1 MLKSTW
7 KLIAVSMIASV
18 AMVALAACG
27 SDDSS
32 SSSSAAAAPAAP
44 KAASAAS
51 GSTSAPAAPAAPQ
64 SAAAPKAAAAAA
76 SAAAAPAVASSGG
89 ASDSAITITAV
100 LDNVGAAQFRM
111 SKGIWPD
118 VMFHGYFGFLEPM
131 LSWNET
137 YDDDGNPLR
146 GVGGALADTCAKPH
160 LVMSWEWDLP
170 AKGGG
175 TVTQPGLGLDLSAV
189 DLSDPDNQ
197 GVMRWTVREGVDFY
211 KSQNGEIIRVG
222 EMTAKD
228 VAWSANDA
236 GSDNTDTANSNSSQ
250 AYEYYKR
257 WDAISDYVGE
267 TPARAFTADGLQDFS
282 SECQDAVFVVSKD
295 IQDQYGDSF
304 GIYHGTG
311 PFVVTDWKPSERI
324 EAESRVDHWKN
335 SPAFDKMVYLQ
346 ANEAQQRSAMLQTGL
361 ADIGQSSIQDVGKL
375 ESEGFVFN
383 AGMDAIIGNFMYFAG
398 NFWSYTDPVEGG
410 NIIRD
415 GFLPTDKYPW
425 IGDPRI
431 ACEGIDRSD
440 PAIQDTP
447 GAGCTAAGF
456 DYKDTEQFSYDT
468 TSMENARNFRKALAL
483 SIDRQLIADSVTG
496 GWGSPIYG
504 GGSSW
509 GVPIHQLHP
518 EYKAKWDVAFDP
530 DLAAEHLA
538 LSGVPE
544 GFEFEFFCSQG
555 NGTSLEVCEAVTGQ
569 WRTNLGLN
577 PVIDSSQYSSR
588 RPTMLGRQ
596 IHVPWMTKWG
606 PTSKQGR
613 LGSGGGTWGGG
624 NWPIASGG
632 YNPGLED
639 NAQFAHREATRKME
653 KGSQEQLDY
662 REAIMDFG
670 FHMQHAVGTVQV
682 PLLYGVNPDTIGEW
696 KLRPIEVVNS
706 FDTIVP
712 AN

>member
-1 MLKSTW
+1 MLKSIW
-7 KLIAVSMIASV
+7 KFVAVSMIATV
-18 AMVALAACG
+18 AIVALAACG
-27 SDDSS
+27 SSEPAPAPQQSS
-32 SSSSAAAAPAAP
+32 NSGANVGGKNTAPAAPAAAAPAA
-44 KAASAAS
+44 
-51 GSTSAPAAPAAPQ
+51 APAAPAA
-64 SAAAPKAAAAAA
+64 AAP
-76 SAAAAPAVASSGG
+76 AAAAPAPA
-89 ASDSAITITAV
+89 AAAPAAAQSATTITAV

-118 VMFHGYFGFLEPM
+118 VMFHGYYGFLEPM
-131 LSWNET
+131 LGWKES
-137 YDDDGNPLR
+137 YDENGNPIVDR
-146 GVGGALADTCAKPH
+146 SISDSCAAPH
-160 LVMSWEWDLP
+160 LITSWEWDLP
-170 AKGGG
+170 GKDGG
-175 TVTQPGLGLDLSAV
+175 TVTQPGLDLDLTAV
-189 DLSDPDNQ
+189 NLDDPDNQ

-211 KSQNGEIIRVG
+211 MSDNGAMKRVG
-222 EMTAKD
+222 PMTAKD
-228 VAWSANDA
+228 IAWSANDA

-250 AYEYYKR
+250 AFENYKR
-257 WDAISDYVGE
+257 WDAVSDYVGE

-282 SECQDAVFVVSKD
+282 SECWDAVFVVSKD
-295 IQDQYGDSF
+295 IQDEYGDSF

-311 PFVVTDWKPSERI
+311 PFVVHDWKPSERI

-361 ADIGQSSIQDVGKL
+361 ADIGQASIQDVGKL

-383 AGMDAIIGNFMYFAG
+383 AGMDAIIGNFFFFAG
-398 NFWSYTDPVEGG
+398 NFWSYTDPVDGG
-410 NIIRD
+410 EIIRD
-415 GFLPTDKYPW
+415 GFKPSDSYPW

-431 ACEGIDRSD
+431 ECEGIDRSD

-456 DYKDTEQFSYDT
+456 DYRDEDKFSYET

-518 EYKAKWDVAFDP
+518 EYKAKWDIAFDP

-569 WRTNLGLN
+569 WRENLGIN

-639 NAQFAHREATRKME
+639 NAQYFHRENTRKME

-670 FHMQHAVGTVQV
+670 FKMQHAVGTVEV
-682 PLLYGVNPDTIGEW
+682 PLLYGVNPDTISEW

>member
-1 MLKSTW
+1 MLKSIW
-7 KLIAVSMIASV
+7 KFVAVSMIATV
-18 AMVALAACG
+18 AIVALAACG
-27 SDDSS
+27 SSEPAPAPQQ
-32 SSSSAAAAPAAP
+32 SANSGANVGGKNTAPAAPAA
-44 KAASAAS
+44 
-51 GSTSAPAAPAAPQ
+51 APAAPAAP
-64 SAAAPKAAAAAA
+64 AAAPAAP
-76 SAAAAPAVASSGG
+76 AAAAPAA
-89 ASDSAITITAV
+89 AAPAPAAAAPAAAQSATTITAV

-118 VMFHGYFGFLEPM
+118 VMFHGYYGFLEPM
-131 LSWNET
+131 LGWKES
-137 YDDDGNPLR
+137 YDENGNPIVDR
-146 GVGGALADTCAKPH
+146 SISDSCAAPH
-160 LVMSWEWDLP
+160 LITSWEWDLP
-170 AKGGG
+170 GKDGG
-175 TVTQPGLGLDLSAV
+175 TVTQPGLDLDLSAV
-189 DLSDPDNQ
+189 NLDDPDNQ

-211 KSQNGEIIRVG
+211 RSQNGEVFRTG
-222 EMTAKD
+222 PMTAKD

-250 AYEYYKR
+250 AFENYKR
-257 WDAISDYVGE
+257 WDAVSDFVGE

-282 SECQDAVFVVSKD
+282 SECWDAVFVVSKD
-295 IQDQYGDSF
+295 IQDEYGDSF

-311 PFVVTDWKPSERI
+311 PFVVHDWKPSERI

-383 AGMDAIIGNFMYFAG
+383 AGMDAIIGNFFFFAG
-398 NFWSYTDPVEGG
+398 NFWSYTDPVDGG
-410 NIIRD
+410 EIIRD
-415 GFLPTDKYPW
+415 GFKPSDSYPW

-431 ACEGIDRSD
+431 ECEGIDRSD

-447 GAGCTAAGF
+447 GAGCTASGF
-456 DYKDTEQFSYDT
+456 DYRDEDKFSYET

-518 EYKAKWDVAFDP
+518 EYKAKWDIAFDP

-639 NAQFAHREATRKME
+639 NAQYFHRENTRKME

-670 FHMQHAVGTVQV
+670 FKMQHAVGTVEV
-682 PLLYGVNPDTIGEW
+682 PLLYGVNPDTISEW

>member
-1 MLKSTW
+1 
-7 KLIAVSMIASV
+7 
-18 AMVALAACG
+18 
-27 SDDSS
+27 
-32 SSSSAAAAPAAP
+32 
-44 KAASAAS
+44 
-51 GSTSAPAAPAAPQ
+51 
-64 SAAAPKAAAAAA
+64 
-76 SAAAAPAVASSGG
+76 
-89 ASDSAITITAV
+89 
-100 LDNVGAAQFRM
+100 
-111 SKGIWPD
+111 
-118 VMFHGYFGFLEPM
+118 
-131 LSWNET
+131 
-137 YDDDGNPLR
+137 
-146 GVGGALADTCAKPH
+146 
-160 LVMSWEWDLP
+160 
-170 AKGGG
+170 
-175 TVTQPGLGLDLSAV
+175 
-189 DLSDPDNQ
+189 
-197 GVMRWTVREGVDFY
+197 
-211 KSQNGEIIRVG
+211 
-222 EMTAKD
+222 
-228 VAWSANDA
+228 
-236 GSDNTDTANSNSSQ
+236 
-250 AYEYYKR
+250 
-257 WDAISDYVGE
+257 
-267 TPARAFTADGLQDFS
+267 
-282 SECQDAVFVVSKD
+282 
-295 IQDQYGDSF
+295 
-304 GIYHGTG
+304 
-311 PFVVTDWKPSERI
+311 
-324 EAESRVDHWKN
+324 
-335 SPAFDKMVYLQ
+335 MVYLQ

-361 ADIGQSSIQDVGKL
+361 ADIGQASIQDVGKL

-383 AGMDAIIGNFMYFAG
+383 AGMDAIIGNFFFFAG
-398 NFWSYTDPVEGG
+398 NFWSYTDPVNGG
-410 NIIRD
+410 EIIRD
-415 GFLPTDKYPW
+415 GFKPSDKYPW
-425 IGDPRI
+425 IGDPRVE
-431 ACEGIDRSD
+431 CEGIDRSD

-447 GAGCTAAGF
+447 GAGCTATGF
-456 DYKDTEQFSYDT
+456 DYSDTERFSYET

-682 PLLYGVNPDTIGEW
+682 PLLYGVNPDTIAEW

>member
-1 MLKSTW
+1 P
-7 KLIAVSMIASV
+7 APAPQQ
-18 AMVALAACG
+18 
-27 SDDSS
+27 
-32 SSSSAAAAPAAP
+32 SANSGANVGGANTAPAAAPAAP
-44 KAASAAS
+44 AA
-51 GSTSAPAAPAAPQ
+51 APAAPAAP
-64 SAAAPKAAAAAA
+64 
-76 SAAAAPAVASSGG
+76 AAAAPAAAAPAPAAAAAPAATAS
-89 ASDSAITITAV
+89 AVTMTAV

-118 VMFHGYFGFLEPM
+118 VMFHGYYGFLEPM
-131 LSWNET
+131 LGWNEA
-137 YDDDGNPLR
+137 YDENGNPIVDRSLS
-146 GVGGALADTCAKPH
+146 DSCAAPH
-160 LVMSWEWDLP
+160 LITSWEWDLP
-170 AKGGG
+170 ATAGG
-175 TVTQPGLGLDLSAV
+175 TVTQPGLDLDLSV
-189 DLSDPDNQ
+189 VNLDDPDNQ

-211 KSQNGEIIRVG
+211 MSDDGAMKKVG
-222 EMTAKD
+222 PMTAKD
-228 VAWSANDA
+228 IAWSANDA
-236 GSDNTDTANSNSSQ
+236 GSDNTDTSNSNSSQ
-250 AYEYYKR
+250 AFENYKR
-257 WDAISDYVGE
+257 WDAVSDYVGE

-282 SECQDAVFVVSKD
+282 SECWDAVFVTSKQ
-295 IQDQYGDSF
+295 IQDDYGDSF

-311 PFVVTDWKPSERI
+311 PFVVHDWKPSERI

-361 ADIGQSSIQDVGKL
+361 ADIGQASIQDVGKL

-383 AGMDAIIGNFMYFAG
+383 AGMDAIIGNFFFFAG
-398 NFWSYTDPVEGG
+398 NFWSYTDPVNGG
-410 NIIRD
+410 EIIRD
-415 GFLPTDKYPW
+415 GFKPSDKYPW
-425 IGDPRI
+425 IGDPRVE
-431 ACEGIDRSD
+431 CEGIDRSD

-447 GAGCTAAGF
+447 GAGCTATGF
-456 DYKDTEQFSYDT
+456 DYSDTERFSYET

-639 NAQFAHREATRKME
+639 NAQFDHREATRKME

>member
-1 MLKSTW
+1 MLELHFLVISNNADIR
-7 KLIAVSMIASV
+7 LQI
-18 AMVALAACG
+18 
-27 SDDSS
+27 
-32 SSSSAAAAPAAP
+32 
-44 KAASAAS
+44 
-51 GSTSAPAAPAAPQ
+51 
-64 SAAAPKAAAAAA
+64 
-76 SAAAAPAVASSGG
+76 
-89 ASDSAITITAV
+89 

-131 LSWNET
+131 LGWKES
-137 YDDDGNPLR
+137 YDADGNPIVDR
-146 GVGGALADTCAKPH
+146 SISDSCAAPH
-160 LVMSWEWDLP
+160 LITSWEWDLP
-170 AKGGG
+170 GKDGG
-175 TVTQPGLGLDLSAV
+175 TVTQSGLDLDLSAV
-189 DLSDPDNQ
+189 NLDDPDNQ

-211 KSQNGEIIRVG
+211 RSQNGEVFKTG
-222 EMTAKD
+222 PMTAKD

-250 AYEYYKR
+250 AFEYYKR
-257 WDAISDYVGE
+257 WDAVSEYVGE

-282 SECQDAVFVVSKD
+282 SECWDAVFVTSKD
-295 IQDQYGDSF
+295 LQDQNGDTF
-304 GIYHGTG
+304 GLYHGTG

-335 SPAFDKMVYLQ
+335 SPAFDQIVYLQ

-361 ADIGQSSIQDVGKL
+361 ADIGQASIQDVGKL

-383 AGMDAIIGNFMYFAG
+383 AGMDAIIGNFFFFAG
-398 NFWSYTDPVEGG
+398 NFWSFTDPVDGG
-410 NIIRD
+410 EIIRD
-415 GFLPTDKYPW
+415 GFKPSDSYPW

-431 ACEGIDRSD
+431 ECEGIDRSD

-447 GAGCTAAGF
+447 GAGCTATGF
-456 DYKDTEQFSYDT
+456 DYRDEDKFSYET

-483 SIDRQLIADSVTG
+483 SIDRELIAASVTG

-518 EYKAKWDVAFDP
+518 EYKEKWDIAFDP
-530 DLAAEHLA
+530 DKAAEHLA
-538 LSGVPE
+538 LSGVAD

-613 LGSGGGTWGGG
+613 LSSGGGTTGGG
-624 NWPIASGG
+624 LWPLPSGG
-632 YNPGLED
+632 YNAGVED
-639 NAQFAHREATRKME
+639 NRNWQNREDTRKQE
-653 KGSQEQLDY
+653 KGSPENLATRAAAFDHQ
-662 REAIMDFG
+662 
-670 FHMQHAVGTVQV
+670 FHQGLGVGTVQV
-682 PLLYGVNPDTIGEW
+682 PLLYGVNPDTVAEW

-706 FDTIVP
+706 FDTIIP
-712 AN
+712 AK

>member
-1 MLKSTW
+1 MLKSIW
-7 KLIAVSMIASV
+7 KFVAVSMIATV
-18 AMVALAACG
+18 AIVALAACG
-27 SDDSS
+27 SSEPAPAPQQSS
-32 SSSSAAAAPAAP
+32 NSGANVGGKNTAPAPAPAAAAPAAP
-44 KAASAAS
+44 AA
-51 GSTSAPAAPAAPQ
+51 APAAPAA
-64 SAAAPKAAAAAA
+64 AAP
-76 SAAAAPAVASSGG
+76 AAAAPAPA
-89 ASDSAITITAV
+89 AAAPAAAQSATTITAV

-118 VMFHGYFGFLEPM
+118 VMFHGYYGFLEPM
-131 LSWNET
+131 LGWKES
-137 YDDDGNPLR
+137 YDENGNPIVDR
-146 GVGGALADTCAKPH
+146 SISDSCAAPH
-160 LVMSWEWDLP
+160 LITSWEWDLP
-170 AKGGG
+170 GKDGG
-175 TVTQPGLGLDLSAV
+175 TVTQPGLDLDLSAV
-189 DLSDPDNQ
+189 NLDDPDNQ

-211 KSQNGEIIRVG
+211 MSDNGAMKKVG
-222 EMTAKD
+222 PMTAKD
-228 VAWSANDA
+228 IAWSANDA

-250 AYEYYKR
+250 AFENYKR
-257 WDAISDYVGE
+257 WDAVSDFVGE

-282 SECQDAVFVVSKD
+282 SECWDAVFVVSKD
-295 IQDQYGDSF
+295 IQDEYGDSF

-311 PFVVTDWKPSERI
+311 PFVVHDWKPSERI

-361 ADIGQSSIQDVGKL
+361 ADIGQASIQDVGKL

-383 AGMDAIIGNFMYFAG
+383 AGMDAIIGNFFFFAG
-398 NFWSYTDPVEGG
+398 NFWSYTDPVDGG
-410 NIIRD
+410 EIIRD
-415 GFLPTDKYPW
+415 GFKPSDSYPW

-431 ACEGIDRSD
+431 ECEGIDRSD

-456 DYKDTEQFSYDT
+456 DYRDEDKFSYET

-518 EYKAKWDVAFDP
+518 EYKAKWDIAFDP

-639 NAQFAHREATRKME
+639 NAQYFHRENTRKME

-670 FHMQHAVGTVQV
+670 FKMQHAVGTVEV
-682 PLLYGVNPDTIGEW
+682 PLLYGVNPDTISEW

>member
-1 MLKSTW
+1 MLKSIW
-7 KLIAVSMIASV
+7 KFVAVSMIATV
-18 AMVALAACG
+18 AIVALAACG
-27 SDDSS
+27 SSEPAPAPQQ
-32 SSSSAAAAPAAP
+32 SANSGANVGGANTAPAAAPAAP
-44 KAASAAS
+44 AA
-51 GSTSAPAAPAAPQ
+51 APAAPAAP
-64 SAAAPKAAAAAA
+64 
-76 SAAAAPAVASSGG
+76 AAAAPAAAAPAPAAAAAPAATAS
-89 ASDSAITITAV
+89 AVTMTAV

-118 VMFHGYFGFLEPM
+118 VMFHGYYGFLEPM
-131 LSWNET
+131 LGWNEA
-137 YDDDGNPLR
+137 YDENGNPIVDRSLS
-146 GVGGALADTCAKPH
+146 DSCAAPH
-160 LVMSWEWDLP
+160 LITSWEWDLP
-170 AKGGG
+170 ATAGG
-175 TVTQPGLGLDLSAV
+175 TVTQPGLDLDLSV
-189 DLSDPDNQ
+189 VNLDDPDNQ

-211 KSQNGEIIRVG
+211 MSDDGAMKKVG
-222 EMTAKD
+222 PMTAKD
-228 VAWSANDA
+228 IAWSANDA
-236 GSDNTDTANSNSSQ
+236 GSDNTDTSNSNSSQ
-250 AYEYYKR
+250 AFENYKR
-257 WDAISDYVGE
+257 WDAVSDYVGE

-282 SECQDAVFVVSKD
+282 SECWDAVFVTSKQ
-295 IQDQYGDSF
+295 IQDDYGDSF

-311 PFVVTDWKPSERI
+311 PFVVHDWKPSERI

-415 GFLPTDKYPW
+415 GFLPSDKYPW
-425 IGDPRI
+425 IGDPRVE
-431 ACEGIDRSD
+431 CEGIDRSD

-447 GAGCTAAGF
+447 GAGCTATGF
-456 DYKDTEQFSYDT
+456 DYSDTERFSYET

-569 WRTNLGLN
+569 WRENLGIN
-577 PVIDSSQYSSR
+577 PTIDSSQYSSR

-639 NAQFAHREATRKME
+639 NAQFDHREATRKME

>member
-1 MLKSTW
+1 MLKSIW
-7 KLIAVSMIASV
+7 KFVAVTMIASV
-18 AMVALAACG
+18 AIVALAACG

-32 SSSSAAAAPAAP
+32 SSSSAPAAPAAP
-44 KAASAAS
+44 KAAAAAS
-51 GSTSAPAAPAAPQ
+51 GSSSAPSAPAAP
-64 SAAAPKAAAAAA
+64 AAPKAAAAAA
-76 SAAAAPAVASSGG
+76 AAAAPAPAASSSAGS
-89 ASDSAITITAV
+89 ADSAVTITAV

-131 LSWNET
+131 LSWKET
-137 YDDDGNPLR
+137 YDDAGNPLR
-146 GVGGALADTCAKPH
+146 GVSGALSDTCAKSH
-160 LVMSWEWDLP
+160 LIMSWEWDLP
-170 AKGGG
+170 GKDGG
-175 TVTQPGLGLDLSAV
+175 TVTQPGLELDLSV
-189 DLSDPDNQ
+189 VNLDDPDNQ
-197 GVMRWTVREGVDFY
+197 GVMRWYVREGVDFY
-211 KSQNGEIIRVG
+211 RSQNGEVFKTG
-222 EMTAKD
+222 PMTAKD
-228 VAWSANDA
+228 IAWSANDA

-250 AYEYYKR
+250 AFEYYKR

-282 SECQDAVFVVSKD
+282 SECQDAVFVTSKD
-295 IQDQYGDSF
+295 LQDQFGDTF
-304 GIYHGTG
+304 GLYHGTG

-324 EAESRVDHWKN
+324 EAEARVDHWKN

-361 ADIGQSSIQDVGKL
+361 ADIGQASIQDVGKL

-383 AGMDAIIGNFMYFAG
+383 AGMDAIIGNFFFFAG
-398 NFWSYTDPVEGG
+398 NFWSFTDPVDGG
-410 NIIRD
+410 EIIRD
-415 GFLPTDKYPW
+415 GFKPSDSYPW

-431 ACEGIDRSD
+431 ECEGIDRSD

-447 GAGCTAAGF
+447 GAGCTATGF
-456 DYKDTEQFSYDT
+456 DYRDEDKFSYET

-483 SIDRQLIADSVTG
+483 SIDRELIAASVTG

-518 EYKAKWDVAFDP
+518 EYKEKWDIAFDP
-530 DLAAEHLA
+530 DKAAEHLA
-538 LSGVPE
+538 LSGVAD

-639 NAQFAHREATRKME
+639 NAQYFHRENTRKME

-670 FHMQHAVGTVQV
+670 FKMQHAVGTVEV
-682 PLLYGVNPDTIGEW
+682 PLLYGVNPDTIAEW

-706 FDTIVP
+706 FDTIIP
-712 AN
+712 K

>member
-1 MLKSTW
+1 MLKSIW
-7 KLIAVSMIASV
+7 KFVAVTMIASV
-18 AMVALAACG
+18 AIVALAACG

-32 SSSSAAAAPAAP
+32 SSSSAPAAPAAP
-44 KAASAAS
+44 KAAAAAS
-51 GSTSAPAAPAAPQ
+51 GSSSAPSAPAAP
-64 SAAAPKAAAAAA
+64 SAPKAAAAAA
-76 SAAAAPAVASSGG
+76 AAAAPAPAASSSAGS
-89 ASDSAITITAV
+89 ADSAVTITAV

-131 LSWNET
+131 LSWKET
-137 YDDDGNPLR
+137 YDDAGNPLR
-146 GVGGALADTCAKPH
+146 GVSGALSDTCAKSH
-160 LVMSWEWDLP
+160 LIMSWEWDLP
-170 AKGGG
+170 GKDGG
-175 TVTQPGLGLDLSAV
+175 TVTQPGLELDLSV
-189 DLSDPDNQ
+189 VNLDDPDNQ
-197 GVMRWTVREGVDFY
+197 GVMRWYVREGVDFY
-211 KSQNGEIIRVG
+211 RSQNGEVFKTG
-222 EMTAKD
+222 PMTAKD
-228 VAWSANDA
+228 IAWSANDA
-236 GSDNTDTANSNSSQ
+236 GSDNIDTANSNSSQ
-250 AYEYYKR
+250 AFEYYKR

-282 SECQDAVFVVSKD
+282 SECQDAVFVTSKD
-295 IQDQYGDSF
+295 LQDQFGDTF
-304 GIYHGTG
+304 GLYHGTG

-324 EAESRVDHWKN
+324 EAEARVDHWKN

-361 ADIGQSSIQDVGKL
+361 ADIGQASIQDVGKL

-383 AGMDAIIGNFMYFAG
+383 AGMDAIIGNFFFFAG
-398 NFWSYTDPVEGG
+398 NFWSFTDPVDGG
-410 NIIRD
+410 EIIRD
-415 GFLPTDKYPW
+415 GFKPSDSYPW

-431 ACEGIDRSD
+431 ECEGIDRSD

-456 DYKDTEQFSYDT
+456 DFSDSSQFSYDT
-468 TSMENARNFRKALAL
+468 TSMEKARNFRKALAY
-483 SIDRQLIADSVTG
+483 SIDRELIAASVTG

-504 GGSSW
+504 AGQGA
-509 GVPIHQLHP
+509 GFPYHQLHP
-518 EYKAKWDVAFDP
+518 EYDDKYSLAFDP
-530 DLAAEHLA
+530 DKALEHFKA
-538 LSGVPE
+538 SGVAD

-639 NAQFAHREATRKME
+639 NAQYFHRENTRKME
-653 KGSQEQLDY
+653 KGSPEQLDY

-670 FHMQHAVGTVQV
+670 FKMQHAVGTVEV
-682 PLLYGVNPDTIGEW
+682 PLLYGVNPDTIAEW

-712 AN
+712 K

>member
-1 MLKSTW
+1 MLKSIW
-7 KLIAVSMIASV
+7 KFVAVSMIASV
-18 AMVALAACG
+18 AIVALAACG
-27 SDDSS
+27 SDDSE
-32 SSSSAAAAPAAP
+32 SSSSAPAAPAAP
-44 KAASAAS
+44 KAAAPAS
-51 GSTSAPAAPAAPQ
+51 GSSSAPAAPAAP
-64 SAAAPKAAAAAA
+64 SAPAAP
-76 SAAAAPAVASSGG
+76 AAAAPAAAAPAPASSAGG
-89 ASDSAITITAV
+89 SADSATTITAV

-118 VMFHGYFGFLEPM
+118 VMFHGYYGFLEPM
-131 LSWNET
+131 LGWKEA
-137 YDDDGNPLR
+137 YDADGNPIVDR
-146 GVGGALADTCAKPH
+146 SVSDSCAAPH
-160 LVMSWEWDLP
+160 LITSWEWDLP
-170 AKGGG
+170 GKDGG
-175 TVTQPGLGLDLSAV
+175 TVTQPGLDLDLSV
-189 DLSDPDNQ
+189 VNLDDPDNQ

-211 KSQNGEIIRVG
+211 MSDNGAMKKVG
-222 EMTAKD
+222 PMTAKD
-228 VAWSANDA
+228 IAWSANDA

-250 AYEYYKR
+250 AFENYKR
-257 WDAISDYVGE
+257 WDAVSDYVGE

-282 SECQDAVFVVSKD
+282 SECWDAVFVVSKD
-295 IQDQYGDSF
+295 VQDEYGDSF

-311 PFVVTDWKPSERI
+311 PFVVHDWKPSERI

-335 SPAFDKMVYLQ
+335 SPAFDKIVYLQ

-361 ADIGQSSIQDVGKL
+361 ADIGQASIQDVGKL

-383 AGMDAIIGNFMYFAG
+383 AGMDAIIGNFFFFAG
-398 NFWSYTDPVEGG
+398 NFWSFTDPVDGG
-410 NIIRD
+410 EIIRD
-415 GFLPTDKYPW
+415 GFKPSDSYPW

-431 ACEGIDRSD
+431 ECEGIDRSD

-447 GAGCTAAGF
+447 GAGCTATGF
-456 DYKDTEQFSYDT
+456 DYRDEDKFSYET

-483 SIDRQLIADSVTG
+483 SIDRELIAASVTG

-518 EYKAKWDVAFDP
+518 EYKEKWDIAFDP
-530 DLAAEHLA
+530 DKAAEHLA
-538 LSGVPE
+538 ASGVAD

-639 NAQFAHREATRKME
+639 NAQYFHRENTRKME

-670 FHMQHAVGTVQV
+670 FKMQHAVGTVEV
-682 PLLYGVNPDTIGEW
+682 PLLYGVNPDTIAEW

-706 FDTIVP
+706 FDTIIP
-712 AN
+712 AK

>member
-1 MLKSTW
+1 MLGW
-7 KLIAVSMIASV
+7 KESYDENGNPIVDRSI
-18 AMVALAACG
+18 
-27 SDDSS
+27 SDSC
-32 SSSSAAAAPAAP
+32 AAPHL
-44 KAASAAS
+44 
-51 GSTSAPAAPAAPQ
+51 
-64 SAAAPKAAAAAA
+64 
-76 SAAAAPAVASSGG
+76 
-89 ASDSAITITAV
+89 IT
-100 LDNVGAAQFRM
+100 
-111 SKGIWPD
+111 
-118 VMFHGYFGFLEPM
+118 
-131 LSWNET
+131 
-137 YDDDGNPLR
+137 
-146 GVGGALADTCAKPH
+146 
-160 LVMSWEWDLP
+160 SWEWDLP
-170 AKGGG
+170 GKDGG
-175 TVTQPGLGLDLSAV
+175 TVTQPGLDLDLSAV
-189 DLSDPDNQ
+189 NLDDPDNQ

-211 KSQNGEIIRVG
+211 MSDNGAMKKVG
-222 EMTAKD
+222 PMTAKD
-228 VAWSANDA
+228 IAWSANDA

-250 AYEYYKR
+250 AFENYKR
-257 WDAISDYVGE
+257 WDAVSDFVGE

-282 SECQDAVFVVSKD
+282 SECWDAVFVVSKD
-295 IQDQYGDSF
+295 IQDEYGDSF

-311 PFVVTDWKPSERI
+311 PFVVHDWKPSERI

-361 ADIGQSSIQDVGKL
+361 ADIGQASIQDVGKL

-383 AGMDAIIGNFMYFAG
+383 AGMDAIIGNFFFFAG
-398 NFWSYTDPVEGG
+398 NFWSYTDPVDGG
-410 NIIRD
+410 EIIRD
-415 GFLPTDKYPW
+415 GFKPSDSYPW

-431 ACEGIDRSD
+431 ECEGIDRSD

-456 DYKDTEQFSYDT
+456 DYRDEDKFSYET

-518 EYKAKWDVAFDP
+518 EYKAKWDIAFDP

-639 NAQFAHREATRKME
+639 NAQYFHRENTRKME

-670 FHMQHAVGTVQV
+670 FKMQHAVGTVEV
-682 PLLYGVNPDTIGEW
+682 PLLYGVNPDTISEW

>member
-1 MLKSTW
+1 MLKSIW
-7 KLIAVSMIASV
+7 KFVAVSMIASV
-18 AMVALAACG
+18 AIVALAACG

-32 SSSSAAAAPAAP
+32 SSSSSAPAAPAAP
-44 KAASAAS
+44 KAAAAAS
-51 GSTSAPAAPAAPQ
+51 GSSSAPSAPAAP
-64 SAAAPKAAAAAA
+64 AAPKAAAAAA
-76 SAAAAPAVASSGG
+76 AAPAPAASSSAGS
-89 ASDSAITITAV
+89 ADSAVTITAV

-131 LSWNET
+131 LSWKET
-137 YDDDGNPLR
+137 YDDAGNPLR
-146 GVGGALADTCAKPH
+146 GVSGALSDTCAKSH
-160 LVMSWEWDLP
+160 LIMSWEWDLP
-170 AKGGG
+170 GKDGG
-175 TVTQPGLGLDLSAV
+175 TVTQPGLELDLSV
-189 DLSDPDNQ
+189 VNLDDPDNQ
-197 GVMRWTVREGVDFY
+197 GVMRWYVREGVDFY
-211 KSQNGEIIRVG
+211 RSQNGEVFKTG
-222 EMTAKD
+222 PMTAKD
-228 VAWSANDA
+228 IAWSANDA

-250 AYEYYKR
+250 AFEYYKR

-282 SECQDAVFVVSKD
+282 SECWDAVFVVSKD
-295 IQDQYGDSF
+295 IQDEYGDSF

-311 PFVVTDWKPSERI
+311 PFVVHDWKPSERI

-361 ADIGQSSIQDVGKL
+361 ADIGQASIQDVGKL

-383 AGMDAIIGNFMYFAG
+383 AGMDAIIGNFFFFAG
-398 NFWSYTDPVEGG
+398 NYYSYTDPVDGG
-410 NIIRD
+410 EIIRD
-415 GFLPTDKYPW
+415 GFKPSDKYPW

-431 ACEGIDRSD
+431 ECQDIDRSD

-456 DYKDTEQFSYDT
+456 DYRDEERFSYET
-468 TSMENARNFRKALAL
+468 PRMESARNFRKALAL
-483 SIDRQLIADSVTG
+483 SIDRELIAASVTG

-518 EYKAKWDVAFDP
+518 EYKEKWDIAFDP
-530 DLAAEHLA
+530 DKAAEHLA
-538 LSGVPE
+538 LSGVAD

-613 LGSGGGTWGGG
+613 LDSGGGTTGGG

-639 NAQFAHREATRKME
+639 NRHYFNRETTRKQA
-653 KGSQEQLDY
+653 KGSPENLAT
-662 REAIMDFG
+662 REAIFDFG
-670 FHMQHAVGTVQV
+670 FHEQNAVGTVQV
-682 PLLYGVNPDTIGEW
+682 PLLYGVNPDTIAEW

-706 FDTIVP
+706 FDTIIP
-712 AN
+712 AK

>member
-137 YDDDGNPLR
+137 YDEDGNPLR

-170 AKGGG
+170 AKDGG
-175 TVTQPGLGLDLSAV
+175 TVTQPGLDLDLSAV

-211 KSQNGEIIRVG
+211 RSQNGEVFRTG
-222 EMTAKD
+222 PMTAKD

-257 WDAISDYVGE
+257 WEAISDYVGE

-398 NFWSYTDPVEGG
+398 NFWSFTDPVEGG
-410 NIIRD
+410 DIIRD
-415 GFLPTDKYPW
+415 GFLPSDKYPW

-440 PAIQDTP
+440 SAIQDTP

-456 DYKDTEQFSYDT
+456 DYKDTEQFSYET
-468 TSMENARNFRKALAL
+468 TSMEKARNFRKALAYA
-483 SIDRQLIADSVTG
+483 IDRQLIADSVTG

-504 GGSSW
+504 AGQGA
-509 GVPIHQLHP
+509 GFPYHQLHP
-518 EYKAKWDVAFDP
+518 EYDDKYSLEFNP
-530 DLAAEHLA
+530 DLALEHFA

-569 WRTNLGLN
+569 WRENLGIN

-613 LGSGGGTWGGG
+613 LSSGGGTLGGG
-624 NWPIASGG
+624 LWPLPSGG
-632 YNPGLED
+632 YNAGIED
-639 NAQFAHREATRKME
+639 NRNWQGREDTRVQE
-653 KGSQEQLDY
+653 KGSAENLATRAAQFDFQFHQQL
-662 REAIMDFG
+662 G
-670 FHMQHAVGTVQV
+670 VGTVEV
-682 PLLYGVNPDTIGEW
+682 PLLYGVNPDTIASWG
-696 KLRPIEVVNS
+696 LRPIEVVNS
-706 FDTIVP
+706 FDTIIP
-712 AN
+712 K